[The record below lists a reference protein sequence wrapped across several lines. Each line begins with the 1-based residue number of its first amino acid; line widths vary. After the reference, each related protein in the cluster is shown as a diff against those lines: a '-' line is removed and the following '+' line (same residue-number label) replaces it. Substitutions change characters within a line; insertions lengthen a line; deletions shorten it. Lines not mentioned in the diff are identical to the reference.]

1 LQYTENNLYFYYI
14 CYNQTMGIPKTKILV
29 VDDIERNLLY
39 LEGILEELDAQVI
52 TATSGIKALQE
63 IQKHEFALVILDVQ
77 MPGIDGF
84 ATLEKIRNTKGNENL
99 PVIFLS
105 GIYTDDNYQVKG
117 LESGAV
123 DFITKPVNKSIFL
136 AKVKVYVD
144 LYRQRKDLYDLI
156 EKLKQTNKKLEES
169 ENRFKKISMVAVDAI
184 IVINKNYK
192 ITYWNPSA
200 EKIFGYSKYET
211 KYITFQS
218 LFSPKKYKNGLPE
231 SLKKFIA
238 SDRLN
243 VINRTIELTAVKK
256 NKIEFPVELTIS
268 SFKIDNN
275 WHAVS
280 IIRDITRRQRIE
292 KELLKAK
299 EAKEANKVMSEFIDN
314 LNHEL
319 RTPLNAI
326 IGISKSMTK
335 YETENLSNKQIEAL
349 QHIYESGK
357 RLNALIER
365 LFEFRR
371 KQAIK
376 ITEFSFD
383 DFINDIET
391 FVNNSIDD
399 KPVKVHIEKVK
410 PLPGVINNDRI
421 KMYQILSVIIENALK
436 FTEKGSINIKFSSLG
451 DKLCFEIKDT
461 GIGMEE
467 EQIKNIFKKFTQI
480 DGTSSRK
487 YGGTGLG
494 LALANKLIRQLNG
507 EINVKSRLNE
517 GTIFTVKLPANL
529 SENINS
535 A

>member
-1 LQYTENNLYFYYI
+1 
-14 CYNQTMGIPKTKILV
+14 MGRQRTKILV

-39 LEGILEELDAQVI
+39 IEGILEELDVEVI
-52 TATSGIKALQE
+52 TATSGMKALSAIQE
-63 IQKHEFALVILDVQ
+63 HEFALVILDVQ

-84 ATLEKIRNTKGNENL
+84 ETLGKIRNTKGNENL

-123 DFITKPVNKSIFL
+123 DFITKPVNKSFFL
-136 AKVKVYVD
+136 AKVKVYIE
-144 LYRQRKDLYDLI
+144 LYHQRKELYDLI

-184 IVINKNYK
+184 IVINRNYK

-211 KYITFQS
+211 RYLTFQS

-231 SLKKFIA
+231 NLQKFIT
-238 SDRLN
+238 SDRVN
-243 VINRTIELTAVKK
+243 IINRTIELTAVKK

-268 SFKIDNN
+268 SFKIDNS

-335 YETENLSNKQIEAL
+335 YETEGLSDKQNEAL

-357 RLNALIER
+357 RLNTLIER

-376 ITEFSFD
+376 ITEFSLD
-383 DFINDIET
+383 DFINDIDT
-391 FVNNSIDD
+391 FINNSIDD
-399 KPVKVHIEKVK
+399 KPVKVHIERIR
-410 PLPGVINNDRI
+410 PLPGVIHNDRI
-421 KMYQILSVIIENALK
+421 KMYQILSSIIENALK
-436 FTEKGSINIKFSSLG
+436 FTEKGSIDIRFSSLD
-451 DKLCFEIKDT
+451 DKICVEIKDT
-461 GIGMEE
+461 GIGIEE

-480 DGTSSRK
+480 NGTSSRK
-487 YGGTGLG
+487 YGGAGIG
-494 LALANKLIRQLNG
+494 LALANKLIKQLNG
-507 EINVKSRLNE
+507 EIDVKSKLNE
-517 GTIFTVKLPANL
+517 GTIFTVKLPADL
-529 SENINS
+529 SDNINNT
-535 A
+535 